1 MPSTNGHG
9 SESETERVALH
20 LRVSSEEQRER
31 QTIQTQ
37 RELDFSHLV
46 VQHTAL
52 LGVLRRPLG
61 LLLCVALPGQPRKK
75 SPQKNLGVLEDAL

>member
-9 SESETERVALH
+9 SESETERVALY

-37 RELDFSHLV
+37 RELDFSHLRAKGID
-46 VQHTAL
+46 TL
-52 LGVLRRPLG
+52 LSPM
-61 LLLCVALPGQPRKK
+61 
-75 SPQKNLGVLEDAL
+75 PQKRSMIEVSTPFPP